1 MLLRYECPA
10 LSPTLSAHRLQ
21 ESYWRQGH
29 TDTYWQCWNHKPIT
43 GSWDIVWAG
52 SRGVFTADRSDV
64 FLPNDVSRSKKT
76 DQLLSISMILKSN
89 LQRVTGTNKLHHQV
103 QKSILCTLCNKNWQ
117 IVCFNEDRKLMSF
130 LYTHISYQINP
141 QKLLSGLAWNLREGR
156 KNVSIVSVIN
166 EIIFIQQTVLTNVYS
181 ANKSI

>member
-1 MLLRYECPA
+1 
-10 LSPTLSAHRLQ
+10 
-21 ESYWRQGH
+21 
-29 TDTYWQCWNHKPIT
+29 
-43 GSWDIVWAG
+43 
-52 SRGVFTADRSDV
+52 
-64 FLPNDVSRSKKT
+64 
-76 DQLLSISMILKSN
+76 
-89 LQRVTGTNKLHHQV
+89 
-103 QKSILCTLCNKNWQ
+103 
-117 IVCFNEDRKLMSF
+117 MSF